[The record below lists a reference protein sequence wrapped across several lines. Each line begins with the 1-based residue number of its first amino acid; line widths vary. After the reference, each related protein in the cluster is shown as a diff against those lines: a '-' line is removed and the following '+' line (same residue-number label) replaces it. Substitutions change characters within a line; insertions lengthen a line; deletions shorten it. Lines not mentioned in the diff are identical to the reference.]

1 MEYFHGYSETEFNR
15 LIHQAE
21 FLSFKVFEH
30 VDFKPGTVLLEP
42 GCGVGAQTR
51 VMLRRFPDLRIIAVD
66 LSESAI
72 KTAEA
77 GFPDDLRD
85 RVEFH
90 CADIFN
96 FNPPQAVDGV
106 FLCWM
111 LEHISEPVPLLRRL
125 LGCVKPGGFFIATEV
140 QNNSLQVYPPQAKL
154 EKYWNAYNT
163 LQQSIGGDPFVG
175 LKIPAYLHEAAAEKI
190 ESVNARPGMFLND
203 ARDRE
208 ALGKMLDYWLNLL
221 ESARESLE
229 NKGLIEPGFFAAMKK
244 QMQEVEAL
252 DCGLFSY
259 TFIQTTAFLRS

>member
-1 MEYFHGYSETEFNR
+1 MEYFHGYNETEFKR

-111 LEHISEPVPLLRRL
+111 LEHISEPVPLIKRL
-125 LGCVKPGGFFIATEV
+125 IEFIKPGGFFMATEV
-140 QNNSLQVYPPQAKL
+140 QNNSLQIYPPQAML
-154 EKYWNAYNT
+154 EKYWNAYNA

-190 ESVNARPGMFLND
+190 ESVKARPGMFLND
-203 ARDRE
+203 NRDPE
-208 ALGKMLDYWLNLL
+208 ALEKMLDYWLNLL
-221 ESARESLE
+221 ESARGSLE
-229 NKGLIEPGFFAAMKK
+229 NKGLIDHGFFENMKK
-244 QMQEVEAL
+244 HVQEVAKSKR
-252 DCGLFSY
+252 GLFSY
-259 TFIQTTAFLRS
+259 TFIQTLAILRN